1 MRFGF
6 VLCGGFLGGFV
17 TLAQVAP
24 EAEAESLTGG
34 KTAAEC
40 IEDREALLSL
50 DFWTFDQDLKRGYR
64 SVQLTRGCELV
75 AADLIRDYHA
85 RLRETGQPVTYEY
98 EEREITISVNGE
110 VSLLYWHEG
119 QIRAFQEQ
127 TEQAIEL
134 FALSL
139 KPEHENRRNWNEY
152 ALASIAFLQQDF
164 PELLRQRTKMV
175 SGDRQQDIN
184 LGVVD
189 GLIACFGKPYAEAY
203 GSIECNRRPG

>member
-1 MRFGF
+1 
-6 VLCGGFLGGFV
+6 
-17 TLAQVAP
+17 
-24 EAEAESLTGG
+24 
-34 KTAAEC
+34 
-40 IEDREALLSL
+40 
-50 DFWTFDQDLKRGYR
+50 
-64 SVQLTRGCELV
+64 